1 MKRMI
6 PGLAACAALAA
17 LGSAASPAAAQ
28 DKPAVAVWGADIE
41 QVREQL
47 APVCT
52 DGLEVRRFDPAE
64 LPGVQDHRQ
73 IDCHGFA
80 FMGAPRTAEFVFA
93 EGRLQLVWILMEAT
107 DEARVTAGLRER
119 FGAPAV
125 DNPGVTAFPAGRT
138 AWRKDKPEVLFYAP
152 QLDAMMNQFL
162 GL

>member
-1 MKRMI
+1 MKRMVASVVAI
-6 PGLAACAALAA
+6 SALAA
-17 LGSAASPAAAQ
+17 FGFAAQPALAQ
-28 DKPAVAVWGADIE
+28 DKPSVAAWGADIGE
-41 QVREQL
+41 MREALVPHCTEGL
-47 APVCT
+47 A
-52 DGLEVRRFDPAE
+52 ERRFSPAE

-73 IDCHGFA
+73 IDCQGFV

-93 EGRLQLVWILMEAT
+93 EGKLQMVWILMEAS
-107 DEARVTAGLRER
+107 DAERVTAGLRGL

-125 DNPGVTAFPAGRT
+125 DNPGVTAFPAGRA

>member
-1 MKRMI
+1 MKRI
-6 PGLAACAALAA
+6 ILSLAACAALAA

-28 DKPAVAVWGADIE
+28 DKPMVAVWGADIE

-47 APVCT
+47 VPVCAA
-52 DGLEVRRFDPAE
+52 GFEVRRFDPAK

-73 IDCHGFA
+73 IDCRGFA

-93 EGRLQLVWILMEAT
+93 EGHLQLVWILMEAA
-107 DEARVTAGLRER
+107 DGGRVTAGLRER

-125 DNPGVTAFPAGRT
+125 DNPGVTAFPAGRA

-152 QLDAMMNQFL
+152 QLDEMMKQFL

>member
-1 MKRMI
+1 MKRI
-6 PGLAACAALAA
+6 FSGLAACAALAA
-17 LGSAASPAAAQ
+17 FGSAASTAAAQ
-28 DKPAVAVWGADIE
+28 DKPVVAVWGADID
-41 QVREQL
+41 QVRTQL
-47 APVCT
+47 APACAG
-52 DGLEVRRFDPAE
+52 GLEVRRFDPAE

-73 IDCHGFA
+73 IDCRGFA

-93 EGRLQLVWILMEAT
+93 EGRLQLVWILMEAA
-107 DEARVTAGLRER
+107 DEGRVTAGLREQ

-125 DNPGVTAFPAGRT
+125 DNPGVTAFPAGRA